1 MYTNLTSSRR
11 KNNEFCQNG
20 GLPMSIDAE
29 EQRGTSLLARQIET
43 FYQVNRFISSIYN
56 EDELLGLIMQESE
69 TAVGAERSCIAL
81 YDPSDERLHIT
92 FATGDES
99 EGVRGVSLAMGQGII
114 GEVAATNAPILVHDV
129 RQDPRHESSVDQ
141 DTGFVTRSILAT
153 PIRRRDDLLGVLEVI
168 NKKDGTSFTEDD
180 SRLLEVVAN
189 QAAIAIGNIRLVEQM
204 LQSEQ
209 LSVIGRMAASII
221 HDLKKPM
228 AVIRGFAELL
238 ANPDV
243 DAEKRQMFSNMIL
256 EDVDRFLGM
265 TQELLDY
272 SRGQINLEF
281 REIQLGEWV
290 ESVGLFLK
298 EDFASAQVEMVYDLQ
313 HRGTVRMDPDR
324 MRRVLVNI
332 AGNAK
337 DAMAGGGRLTIATR
351 KSEQWWE
358 LEVADNGSG
367 IPPDIRPRIFE
378 PFVTSGKEDGTGLG
392 LAIVR
397 EIVQGHG
404 GTIGLDSRIAG
415 EVDGKDP
422 GTTFI
427 LRFPLDPAA
436 ASV

>member
-1 MYTNLTSSRR
+1 
-11 KNNEFCQNG
+11 
-20 GLPMSIDAE
+20 MSIDTE
-29 EQRGTSLLARQIET
+29 GQRETSLLARQIET
-43 FYQVNRFISSIYN
+43 FYQVNKFVSSIYN

-69 TAVGAERSCIAL
+69 SAVGAERSCIAL

-92 FATGDES
+92 FATGEES

-129 RQDPRHESSVDQ
+129 RQDSRHESSVDQ
-141 DTGFVTRSILAT
+141 DTGFITRSILAT
-153 PIRRRDDLLGVLEVI
+153 PIRRRGDLLGVLEVI
-168 NKKDGTSFTEDD
+168 NKKDGTSFTEEDT
-180 SRLLEVVAN
+180 RLLEVVAN
-189 QAAIAIGNIRLVEQM
+189 QAAVAIGNIRLVEQM

-238 ANPDV
+238 ANPNV
-243 DAEKRQMFSNMIL
+243 DDEKRQMFSNLIL

-298 EDFASAQVEMVYDLQ
+298 EDSVSKNVEMVYDLQ
-313 HRGTVRMDPDR
+313 HRGPVRMDPDR

-332 AGNAK
+332 AGNAV
-337 DAMAGGGRLTIATR
+337 DAMTGGGTLTIATR
-351 KSEQWWE
+351 QSDQWWE
-358 LEVADNGSG
+358 MEVADNGSG
-367 IPPDIRPRIFE
+367 IPPEIRSRIFE
-378 PFVTSGKEDGTGLG
+378 PFVTSGKEEGTGLG
-392 LAIVR
+392 LAIVH
-397 EIVQGHG
+397 EIVGGHG
-404 GTIGLDSRIAG
+404 GTIELDSRIAG
-415 EVDGKDP
+415 EVDGQAP
-422 GTTFI
+422 GTTFL
-427 LRFPLDPAA
+427 LRFPLDPSAA
-436 ASV
+436 PA

>member
-1 MYTNLTSSRR
+1 
-11 KNNEFCQNG
+11 
-20 GLPMSIDAE
+20 MSIDAE

-168 NKKDGTSFTEDD
+168 NKRDGTSFTEDD

-313 HRGTVRMDPDR
+313 HRGTVCMDPDR

-351 KSEQWWE
+351 KSEEWWE

-392 LAIVR
+392 LAIVH

-404 GTIGLDSRIAG
+404 GTIDLDSRIAG
-415 EVDGKDP
+415 EVDDKDP

>member
-1 MYTNLTSSRR
+1 MRTDSAAGPVYTNLSRR
-11 KNNEFCQNG
+11 SPKNNEFCQNS

-29 EQRGTSLLARQIET
+29 GQRGTSLLARQIET
-43 FYQVNRFISSIYN
+43 FYQVNRLISSIYN

-99 EGVRGVSLAMGQGII
+99 DGVRGVSLAMGQGII

-129 RQDPRHESSVDQ
+129 QQASRHESSVDQ

-153 PIRRRDDLLGVLEVI
+153 PIRRREELLGVLEVI
-168 NKKDGTSFTEDD
+168 NKRDGTSFTEDD

-243 DAEKRQMFSNMIL
+243 DADKRQMFVDMIL

-272 SRGQINLEF
+272 SRG
-281 REIQLGEWV
+281 
-290 ESVGLFLK
+290 
-298 EDFASAQVEMVYDLQ
+298 
-313 HRGTVRMDPDR
+313 
-324 MRRVLVNI
+324 
-332 AGNAK
+332 
-337 DAMAGGGRLTIATR
+337 
-351 KSEQWWE
+351 
-358 LEVADNGSG
+358 
-367 IPPDIRPRIFE
+367 
-378 PFVTSGKEDGTGLG
+378 
-392 LAIVR
+392 
-397 EIVQGHG
+397 
-404 GTIGLDSRIAG
+404 
-415 EVDGKDP
+415 
-422 GTTFI
+422 
-427 LRFPLDPAA
+427 
-436 ASV
+436 